1 MFSNLTNA
9 ATAIRDFWLWRP
21 LFTQKETHTIRKG
34 HLMPLVFRFQDL
46 LSELIH
52 DLPMPSEAQ
61 LLNSLQIQQLAGQL
75 QKGVIPS
82 LYELAEAFPNGT
94 ETAEAKHLLIRYIY
108 FLSQAGDAGR
118 LRCEQL
124 QLFVQ
129 LQSRKN
135 MKSHL
140 EAVHAKYQPNSPE
153 AKEFRSCIGYVRT
166 SIHEME
172 QALQPLLEQDPSGGN
187 AIRLHQ
193 RYGWAVKLWRWLNR
207 SLGIE
212 PAYGY

>member
-1 MFSNLTNA
+1 
-9 ATAIRDFWLWRP
+9 
-21 LFTQKETHTIRKG
+21 
-34 HLMPLVFRFQDL
+34 
-46 LSELIH
+46 
-52 DLPMPSEAQ
+52 
-61 LLNSLQIQQLAGQL
+61 
-75 QKGVIPS
+75 
-82 LYELAEAFPNGT
+82 
-94 ETAEAKHLLIRYIY
+94 
-108 FLSQAGDAGR
+108 
-118 LRCEQL
+118 
-124 QLFVQ
+124 
-129 LQSRKN
+129 
-135 MKSHL
+135 
-140 EAVHAKYQPNSPE
+140 VHAKYQPNSPE